1 MFMHKKFDMV
11 GSKTNINSNGEHIKK
26 SQNSEVSCNG
36 KKNTTEWDLDKN
48 QDISSQNNSTKQ
60 QIDHEDA
67 F

>member
-36 KKNTTEWDLDKN
+36 KKTQLNGILIKTRIYQVKT
-48 QDISSQNNSTKQ
+48 IQ
-60 QIDHEDA
+60 QSNR
-67 F
+67 